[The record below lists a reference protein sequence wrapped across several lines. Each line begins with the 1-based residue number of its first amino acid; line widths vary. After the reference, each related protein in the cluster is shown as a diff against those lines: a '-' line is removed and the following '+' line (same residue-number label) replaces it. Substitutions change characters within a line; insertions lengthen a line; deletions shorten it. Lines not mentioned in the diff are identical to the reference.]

1 LRPLAVL
8 VAIVFGSATA
18 IGFGLIATLVVFLI
32 LRGDYPQ
39 LGGELGALGRACV
52 LFSLLAAIAGS
63 ALRATLKEL
72 HWRWYAVAG
81 TGLAMAG
88 IAAAYWPN

>member
-1 LRPLAVL
+1 MRPLAVL
-8 VAIVFGSATA
+8 IAIVFGSATA

-39 LGGELGALGRACV
+39 LGGELGALAQACV

-72 HWRWYAVAG
+72 HYRWYATAA
-81 TGLAMAG
+81 TGLAIGG
-88 IAAAYWPN
+88 IAAAYWPS